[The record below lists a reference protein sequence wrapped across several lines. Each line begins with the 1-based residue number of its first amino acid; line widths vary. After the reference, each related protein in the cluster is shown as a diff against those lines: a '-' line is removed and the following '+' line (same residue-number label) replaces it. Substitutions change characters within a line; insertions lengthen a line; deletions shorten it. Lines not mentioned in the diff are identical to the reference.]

1 MVRSRTTD
9 LISDKTVHGSDV
21 DDTAVLRADH
31 VLLSNRSCDSE
42 GTEQVD
48 VHLVVELLVGDVLGR
63 SNSAGTCV
71 IYEDVYAAELLDHLI
86 DHGVDSIC
94 VSDVAAESE
103 CLHAEILGDLRA
115 YRVDHFLAAGNSNDS
130 TALACQCFC
139 HLNTKTGG
147 ASGNDCNLSLEVK
160 IVCHVFSP
168 FKSLFSAKEY
178 IILPLEKDFCFHSL
192 FVQEKNVLSYKHLAR
207 RQ

>member
-1 MVRSRTTD
+1 MKVLKFLDKYFEEIICVVALAAMTVVIFIQIILR
-9 LISDKTVHGSDV
+9 LISPIVQLPM
-21 DDTAVLRADH
+21 AW
-31 VLLSNRSCDSE
+31 
-42 GTEQVD
+42 TE
-48 VHLVVELLVGDVLGR
+48 EIGR
-63 SNSAGTCV
+63 YFF
-71 IYEDVYAAELLDHLI
+71 YEV
-86 DHGVDSIC
+86 
-94 VSDVAAESE
+94 
-103 CLHAEILGDLRA
+103 
-115 YRVDHFLAAGNSNDS
+115 LAAGNSNDS